1 MKKSLILL
9 VIALLI
15 PLAGCKLNNSI
26 DQGENPTSETVTRTE
41 PSTSETENPTDD
53 EALLEFP
60 IFSEI
65 YGYSKSE
72 FLDSVKQDAVY
83 PESYERVK
91 KWIELVPEIEG
102 YELAHFRLEED
113 CVSQWK
119 KDYSYLHSYF
129 IAFLHPI
136 GCDADHHGGNGC
148 NGENVW
154 ILVHHY
160 GLPGSIE
167 LAPEYKN
174 GIISS
179 YDPSVSFSG
188 YRRTPD
194 GSDFRRTPDGSLEYF
209 RGYSAYWKYSSTL
222 GTDSLYRIFIPE
234 KIIDRVNIN
243 EVFEKVKEFH

>member
-15 PLAGCKLNNSI
+15 PLAGCKLNTSI
-26 DQGENPTSETVTRTE
+26 DQGENPSSETVTRTE
-41 PSTSETENPTDD
+41 PTTSETENPTDD

-102 YELAHFRLEED
+102 YELSHFRLEED

-119 KDYSYLHSYF
+119 KDYSYLRSYF
-129 IAFLHPI
+129 IVYLHPT
-136 GCDADHHGGNGC
+136 GCDAGGHGVNGC
-148 NGENVW
+148 HGENVR
-154 ILVHHY
+154 ISVHHY
-160 GLPGSIE
+160 GFPGIE
-167 LAPEYKN
+167 MNPEYKGN
-174 GIISS
+174 IVSR
-179 YDPSVSFSG
+179 YDPSVRFSG
-188 YRRTPD
+188 YRRMAD
-194 GSDFRRTPDGSLEYF
+194 GRLEYL
-209 RGYSAYWKYSSTL
+209 RGYSAYWKYSSML
-222 GTDSLYRIFIPE
+222 GTDAIYYISIPE